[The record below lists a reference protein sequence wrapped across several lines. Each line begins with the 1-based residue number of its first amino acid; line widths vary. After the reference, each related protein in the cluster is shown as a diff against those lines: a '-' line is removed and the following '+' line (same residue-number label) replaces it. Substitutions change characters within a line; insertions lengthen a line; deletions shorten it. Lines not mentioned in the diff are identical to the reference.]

1 MTLKTVLLE
10 ITDKCNLNCTHC
22 MNRPDCKGIETDI
35 NKIRNLFEKF
45 AQYNAEKV
53 YISGGE
59 PLLHKSIYEIIQ
71 SCADYPKVKFIITT
85 NGLLLNESLLCL
97 IDSVN
102 NVTLQ
107 FSIDGVSTDAYE
119 ALRGQNTF
127 SMFIEKIKLWDSLS
141 KKQGLA
147 RTCLNKYNYK
157 ELPQIYKYC
166 LQHRLYP
173 SFIFLSALGNGKKNW
188 DCLELNLAQ
197 KIWCIDSIN
206 KLNNRLNINILP
218 PEAPATCNFTENT
231 GVGSLLIR
239 ADGRVAPCQYFYDDS
254 LGNIFEDEIPDILN
268 SPWIKEHCSIANE
281 RKNILENSPKCQSC
295 KIKSGCNF
303 GCMGIAQNLGNIMSY
318 DGLCDLR
325 VMTSICYSNRLIT
338 MNENA
343 QKTNVVQISKED
355 INNEKENNRFM

>member
-1 MTLKTVLLE
+1 MTIKTVLLE

-22 MNRPDCKGIETDI
+22 MNRPDCQGIETDVNSI
-35 NKIRNLFEKF
+35 INLFKRF
-45 AQYNAEKV
+45 AQCNVEKV

-71 SCADYPKVKFIITT
+71 SCADYQEINFVITT
-85 NGLLLNESLLCL
+85 NGLLLNESLLRL
-97 IDSVN
+97 IDSLN

-107 FSIDGVSTDAYE
+107 FSIDGVSADAYE
-119 ALRGQNTF
+119 ALRGHNNF
-127 SMFIEKIKLWDSLS
+127 SLFTEKIKLWDSLS
-141 KKQGLA
+141 PKQGLA

-157 ELPQIYKYC
+157 QIAQIYNYC

-173 SFIFLSALGNGKKNW
+173 SFVFLGALGNGKKNW
-188 DCLELNLAQ
+188 NCLELNLAQ

-206 KLNNRLNINILP
+206 KLNNRFNMNIVA

-254 LGNIFEDEIPDILN
+254 LGNIFEDEISDILN
-268 SPWIKEHCSIANE
+268 SPWIKEHCLIANK
-281 RKNILENSPKCQSC
+281 RKILLENNPKCQIC
-295 KIKSGCNF
+295 KIKNGCNF
-303 GCMGIAQNLGNIMSY
+303 GCMGIAKNLGDIMSY

-325 VMTSICYSNRLIT
+325 VMTSLCYSNRLIT
-338 MNENA
+338 MNKNVQKNNA
-343 QKTNVVQISKED
+343 VQILSE
-355 INNEKENNRFM
+355 ESL